1 MRSAGTPG
9 RLCSSSVLPRT
20 PSRSPLRSTSVT
32 ALFEAAS
39 IAWQDAEGL
48 RPSNTPTTTQPERC
62 FSGLPLFMLNSICFP
77 RVGCSADGANY
88 RMIFQRSLIREFS
101 LIAIGVV
108 GVLLAIMLTRL
119 LISLLGKAA
128 GGDVLPEAV
137 IGLIAFGVLTYLPVL
152 LGIAVFVAVLLAL
165 TRSYRDSE
173 MTVWFTSGLSIAA
186 WVKPVLQF
194 ALPVALVCALLSIAI
209 TPWAQAQSVEYQR
222 LLASRDDVSSVTPGV
237 FRESR
242 SSDRVFFVDKLSESD
257 DQVNNVFVQ
266 STENNRMGVMVAQK
280 GFIET
285 AENGD
290 RFARPA
296 RRAQARAAGRAAL
309 ARGPAAGGGDH
320 GALRHPA
327 RLRES
332 APGTLVEP
340 DPGGARLRALQQPAV
355 DLPGVDRAGQGAR
368 MARIV
373 AGARDD
379 GGGPAGALLGPALRR
394 ALA

>member
-1 MRSAGTPG
+1 
-9 RLCSSSVLPRT
+9 
-20 PSRSPLRSTSVT
+20 
-32 ALFEAAS
+32 
-39 IAWQDAEGL
+39 
-48 RPSNTPTTTQPERC
+48 
-62 FSGLPLFMLNSICFP
+62 
-77 RVGCSADGANY
+77 
-88 RMIFQRSLIREFS
+88 MIFQRSLIREFS
-101 LIAIGVV
+101 LIAIAVV

-194 ALPVALVCALLSIAI
+194 ALPVALVCALLSMAI

-290 RFARPA
+290 RFVVLLNG
-296 RRAQARAAGRAAL
+296 RRYEGT
-309 ARGPAAGGGDH
+309 
-320 GALRHPA
+320 
-327 RLRES
+327 
-332 APGTLVEP
+332 PGTLDYRTVDFDRYALRIEP
-340 DPGGARLRALQQPAV
+340 REAARQAPSNKATATLDLLAERKPEQLAELHWRVALPLAVVIMALFAIPLAFVNPRQGRSWNLILAVLVYALYNNLLSIFQAWTAQGKLPTWLGLWPVHVTMVAILLVLYWRQLYGARW
-355 DLPGVDRAGQGAR
+355 
-368 MARIV
+368 
-373 AGARDD
+373 
-379 GGGPAGALLGPALRR
+379 
-394 ALA
+394 LAFGR